1 MTFLVL
7 AIACSTTN
15 HLLFKAFARYRI
27 DLLGAIV
34 VNYSVCLVIGAAS
47 SVTPVFRISLFTRN
61 WYPVSIVQ
69 GIILVVCLFLIGRT
83 AEKQGV
89 AVTSLATRLS
99 VAIPTAAAFFLYG
112 DMVTTLKIMGIPA
125 ALLALYLSSG
135 VPTGSA
141 HSFKTVNILP
151 ITLFVFFG
159 AHSTLLK
166 FVQERFLDKTSYHTY
181 TVAAFLSAFLISG
194 AVLAWRLAKKRQTFR
209 WKELVWGFVLGCT
222 NYGSIYFLIRAL
234 SVPGRESSQLFPTI
248 SIAVVGLSS
257 LGAWFIF
264 DERPGGRLLGALAI
278 GAAAIA
284 LVNLG

>member
-7 AIACSTTN
+7 AIACSTIN

-34 VNYSVCLVIGAAS
+34 INYTVCLVIGAAS
-47 SVTPVFRISLFTRN
+47 SVTPVFGISLFTQN

-83 AEKQGV
+83 TEKQGV

-112 DMVTTLKIMGIPA
+112 DIVTTMKIIGIPA

-135 VPTGSA
+135 VPTESA
-141 HSFKTVNILP
+141 HSPKMVKILP
-151 ITLFVFFG
+151 IALFSLFG

-181 TVAAFLSAFLISG
+181 VMAAFLSAFLISG
-194 AVLAWRLAKKRQTFR
+194 AVLAWRLVRKKQSFR

-222 NYGSIYFLIRAL
+222 NYGSVYFLIRAL
-234 SVPGRESSQLFPTI
+234 SVPGRESSQLFLTI

-257 LGAWFIF
+257 FGAWFFF

-278 GAAAIA
+278 GAVAIT

>member
-7 AIACSTTN
+7 AIACSTSN
-15 HLLFKAFARYRI
+15 HLLFKSFVRYRI

-34 VNYSVCLVIGAAS
+34 VNYTVCMIIGAAS
-47 SVTPVFRISLFTRN
+47 SVTPVFTISLFTQN
-61 WYPVSIVQ
+61 WYPISIVQ
-69 GIILVVCLFLIGRT
+69 GIILVVCLLLIGRT
-83 AEKQGV
+83 TEKQGV

-112 DMVTTLKIMGIPA
+112 DMVTTMKILGIPA
-125 ALLALYLSSG
+125 AFLALYLSSG
-135 VPTGSA
+135 VSTGSD
-141 HSFKTVNILP
+141 HSFKTMNILP
-151 ITLFVFFG
+151 IALFAFFG
-159 AHSTLLK
+159 VHSTLIK

-181 TVAAFLSAFLISG
+181 AMAAFLSAFLVSG
-194 AVLAWRLAKKRQTFR
+194 AILAWRLARKRQTFR

-234 SVPGRESSQLFPTI
+234 SIPGQESSQLFPTL

-257 LGAWFIF
+257 LGAWFFF
-264 DERPGGRLLGALAI
+264 DERPGGRMLGALAI
-278 GAAAIA
+278 GAAAIV